1 MNAPPRR
8 RIVLCA
14 DDYGISPAVSAA
26 IRDLILRRRINATSV
41 MVVAPSFSRSE
52 AAALRQAAGDHAA
65 IGLHLTLT
73 APYRPASQHFAPLRH
88 GAFFPLAAMAR
99 RGLSR
104 ALIPALL
111 DAEIAAQI
119 AAFHETFGRA
129 PDYVDGHQ
137 HIHVFPQVSEALV
150 RVVKHAAP
158 HAWVR
163 QCGRA
168 VRKNLEPKGLVLD
181 ALSRRLQRLAA
192 AHGVRTNPA
201 FAGTYAFRAN
211 TDFAKLFPNFLD
223 GLPDGSV
230 VMCHPGK
237 VDAELSRLDSLT
249 HLREREYAFFLDD
262 AFLQV
267 LAARGVALQ

>member
-14 DDYGISPAVSAA
+14 DDYAISPAVSSA
-26 IRDLILRRRINATSV
+26 IRDLIARRRINATSV

-52 AAALRQAAGDHAA
+52 AAALRQAAGDHAS

-73 APYRPASQHFAPLRH
+73 APFRPASQHFTPLRR
-88 GAFFPLAAMAR
+88 GAFFPLASMAR

-111 DAEIAAQI
+111 DAEIAAQF
-119 AAFHETFGRA
+119 AAFHDAFGRA

-137 HIHVFPQVSEALV
+137 HIHVFPQISEALL
-150 RVVKHAAP
+150 RVVKRAAP
-158 HAWVR
+158 QAWVR

-181 ALSRRLQRLAA
+181 ALSRRLARLAA

-211 TDFAKLFPNFLD
+211 ADFAKLFPSFLD
-223 GLPDGSV
+223 SLPDGGL

-237 VDAELSRLDSLT
+237 VDAELSRLDPLT
-249 HLREREYAFFLDD
+249 NLREREYAYFLDG
-262 AFLQV
+262 AFPQV
-267 LAARGVALQ
+267 LAARGMVL

>member
-14 DDYGISPAVSAA
+14 DDYGMSPAVSGA
-26 IRDLILRRRINATSV
+26 IRELILRRRINATSV

-73 APYRPASQHFAPLRH
+73 APFRPASQHFAPLRR
-88 GAFFPLAAMAR
+88 GAFVPLAAMAR

-104 ALIPALL
+104 TLIPSLL
-111 DAEIAAQI
+111 DAEIAAQL
-119 AAFHETFGRA
+119 AAFHDAFGRP

-137 HIHVFPQVSEALV
+137 HIHVFPQISEALV
-150 RVVKHAAP
+150 RVVKHTAP

-192 AHGVRTNPA
+192 GHGLRTNPA
-201 FAGTYAFRAN
+201 FAGTYAFRPNA
-211 TDFAKLFPNFLD
+211 DFAKLFPQFLD

-237 VDAELSRLDSLT
+237 VDAELSRLDPVT
-249 HLREREYAFFLDD
+249 NLREREYAFFLDE
-262 AFLQV
+262 AFPRL
-267 LAARGVALQ
+267 LAARGVALA